1 MVKQSLARSLRT
13 LVWVALTTASCTT
26 RLDPTDID
34 RFEAIAW
41 RGEQNAVRAE
51 SASQQAAD
59 AAERS
64 ESALRRIEMSGPI
77 EVSTRF
83 DTGGG
88 CEFDIR
94 RATLTWDMVQ
104 GEPERRHLQLTR
116 GELERILAAAHAAN
130 FFDVTTARRPVD
142 DQCMTTT
149 PCKMTALTITTV
161 ARHATLVFGCQY
173 QDCPMPETVTA
184 LDAVNE
190 VLVEILATR
199 PAYRL
204 RPTPRSYYR

>member
-1 MVKQSLARSLRT
+1 MRRALLCAGLAL
-13 LVWVALTTASCTT
+13 ASCTS

-41 RGEQNAVRAE
+41 RGEQSAARAE
-51 SASQQAAD
+51 QAAQQAAG
-59 AAERS
+59 AAARS
-64 ESALRRIEMSGPI
+64 EAALQRIEMSGPI

-83 DTGGG
+83 GTHGR
-88 CEFDIR
+88 CEFDSR
-94 RATLTWDMVQ
+94 SATLTWDMVQ
-104 GEPERRHLQLTR
+104 GEPERRHLKLTR
-116 GELERILAAAHAAN
+116 RELERILAAAHAAG
-130 FFDVTTARRPVD
+130 FFDVTTARRPAD
-142 DQCMTTT
+142 DECMSPM
-149 PCKMTALTITTV
+149 PCTMTALTITTV
-161 ARHATLVFGCQY
+161 ARQATLGVGCQY

-184 LDAVNE
+184 LDAVDQ